1 MRTLIGVFG
10 LLGLVATNL
19 TAREQ
24 QTAAPATAVS
34 AAVSTNPA
42 PRSRLAASNIQTS
55 VLRSEVLGEDRH
67 YTVYLPPGY
76 ETSKDRYPVLF
87 LLDGP
92 RHGKYAAGLAEYL
105 SRYAEAIPPVIVVDI
120 EQPHRGRDMTPTP
133 SKENP
138 NDTGGADRFL
148 SFLSKEFVPHI
159 QANYRTRSPLVLWGY
174 SLSGLFAFHALLT
187 QPELFDGYITASPA
201 IWWDDSLLVRRAGEF
216 FKTREALNRKLYFAV
231 GADERQA
238 VQDYFN
244 EIDRILKERT
254 PNGFQYTMRRFESEA
269 HPTICIP
276 TTYNGLKFVF
286 AESAKEITQAPRH
299 EEQKEKQ

>member
-1 MRTLIGVFG
+1 MKTIMCVFG
-10 LLGLVATNL
+10 FLCLVATYL
-19 TAREQ
+19 TAGEQ
-24 QTAAPATAVS
+24 PASAPATALP

-238 VQDYFN
+238 VQDYFDQLN
-244 EIDRILKERT
+244 RILKERT
-254 PNGFQYTMRRFESEA
+254 PRGFQYAMRRFEAEA

-276 TTYNGLKFVF
+276 TTYYGLKFVF